1 MNDAR
6 SKAGRFTTGGT
17 MRHVVVMTLTGS
29 VGLTFM
35 FLIDFATLFYIS
47 LLGDEKLTTA
57 IGYAWTIQFF
67 TISVGIG
74 FAIAATALVS
84 RALGARNREQ
94 ARRYAT
100 SALTLTFLVLAI
112 TGLTVLSFRGP
123 LLDVLGA
130 TGEVKA
136 VASRFLLFTV
146 PSLPLMAFGMA
157 GASILRAEGD
167 AGRAMM
173 VTLAAGMVAMVMDP
187 LLIFGF
193 GMGVDGAAVVMVISR
208 GVTGALGLYYVVKV
222 HDLLERPV
230 LTQVIADIRPVM
242 IVALPATATQ
252 LSTPFG
258 NFLLTSAMSEYG
270 DSAVAGWSVVS
281 RLTVLVFGGIFAL
294 SGAIGGIIGQNHG
307 AGQYDRVKSAYRD
320 AMIFSAIYV
329 SVGWLLLVAAS
340 GYVADGFSL
349 SETGAE
355 VVRAFCW
362 YGAGG
367 FIFAGALFVAN
378 AAFNNLGRP
387 VYSTLF
393 NWSRDAAAIPL
404 ALMAMTGP
412 FLAPGV
418 VYAQAIAGVLVGGAA
433 AWAGWRFVKARHAA
447 RPKGEWGSAPSVAS
461 GRAATALQIEAASG
475 ADEDPNDPWA

>member
-1 MNDAR
+1 MD
-6 SKAGRFTTGGT
+6 KAGRFTTGGT
-17 MRHVVVMTLTGS
+17 MRHVVVMTLTSS

-74 FAIAATALVS
+74 FAIASTALVS
-84 RALGARNREQ
+84 RALGARNRDE

-100 SALTLTFLVLAI
+100 SALTLTFLVLAV
-112 TGLTVLSFRGP
+112 TGVAVLAFRGP
-123 LLDVLGA
+123 LLDLLGA

-157 GASILRAEGD
+157 GSSILRAEGD
-167 AGRAMM
+167 ASRAMM
-173 VTLAAGMVAMVMDP
+173 VTLAAGMVAMVLDP
-187 LLIFGF
+187 LFIFGF
-193 GMGVDGAAVVMVISR
+193 GLGVDGAAVVMVISR
-208 GVTGALGLYYVVKV
+208 GVTGALGLYYVAKV
-222 HDLLERPV
+222 HDLVAPPV
-230 LTQVIADIRPVM
+230 VRHVIADIRPVM
-242 IVALPATATQ
+242 AVALPATATQ

-281 RLTVLVFGGIFAL
+281 RLTVLVFGGVFAL

-307 AGQYDRVKSAYRD
+307 AGRSDRVKNAYRD
-320 AMIFSAIYV
+320 ALIFSTIYV
-329 SVGWLLLVAAS
+329 TLGWLMLAAVS

-349 SETGAE
+349 SATGAE

-362 YGAGG
+362 WGAGG
-367 FIFAGALFVAN
+367 FVFAGAMFVAN

-387 VYSTLF
+387 IYSTAF
-393 NWSRDAAAIPL
+393 NWSRDAVAIPL
-404 ALMAMTGP
+404 ALLAMTGP

-418 VYAQAIAGVLVGGAA
+418 IYAQAVAGVLVGGAA
-433 AWAGWRFVKARHAA
+433 AWAGWMFVKARHEA
-447 RPKGEWGSAPSVAS
+447 RPKREWGSAPSLAS
-461 GRAATALQIEAASG
+461 GRAASALAIEAASG
-475 ADEDPNDPWA
+475 ADEDPDDPWA